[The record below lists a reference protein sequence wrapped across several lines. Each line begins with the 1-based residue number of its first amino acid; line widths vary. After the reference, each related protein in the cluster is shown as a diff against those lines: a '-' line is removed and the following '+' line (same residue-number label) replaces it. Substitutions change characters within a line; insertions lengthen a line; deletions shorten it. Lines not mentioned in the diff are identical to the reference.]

1 MVVSSVQLPVAVIGD
16 LNQVAP
22 ETLPD
27 HSFQLPDFQ
36 YGDPA
41 EVFATAAALN
51 IQVRTGMTVKA
62 CIILSIHSRQTAID

>member
-1 MVVSSVQLPVAVIGD
+1 MSSVQLPGAVIAE

-51 IQVRTGMTVKA
+51 IQVR
-62 CIILSIHSRQTAID
+62 LSITTCMLLPFRPIASF

>member
-1 MVVSSVQLPVAVIGD
+1 MAVRATQLPAAVIGD
-16 LNQVAP
+16 LNQVAS

-51 IQVRTGMTVKA
+51 IQVRPRIMMVM
-62 CIILSIHSRQTAID
+62 HSLESG